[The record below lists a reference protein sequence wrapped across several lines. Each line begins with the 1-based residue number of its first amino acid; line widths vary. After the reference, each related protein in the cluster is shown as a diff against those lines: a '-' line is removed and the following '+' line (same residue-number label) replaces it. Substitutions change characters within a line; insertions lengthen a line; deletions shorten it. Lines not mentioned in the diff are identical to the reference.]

1 MTVISKNQISF
12 PFYIFC
18 DILYPKRELKE
29 GKMGEEKE
37 KRYTIAVMT
46 GDTQSDY
53 SEELMR
59 GFYTSAHEEGVN
71 IVLLMGPQMPTY
83 CTDIVTSSITGNY
96 RYQFNSIYQ
105 YVHFIKPDAIVVTY
119 GSLSAFYSEQSKR
132 SFLNQ
137 FSDIPYLVIEDK
149 PLDEN
154 VPYLDTDNYSG
165 MKACVE
171 HLIVDHG
178 YRKIAFLSGPRSNHD
193 AEERLRA
200 YLETMEEHG
209 IEVTDTMIAY
219 GDYTDR
225 VDEQATYL
233 LENNPGLEAIV
244 SANDGMAKSC
254 YRVCATRNL
263 IVGKDIAITGFD
275 NIASASTMN
284 PPLTSVSQNSFQIS
298 YTALKNAVAMC
309 RGEKVVSRSM
319 PTALKKRCSCGCSP
333 VKILSTRYIP
343 ENEMGEF
350 IEKAIEEVSQ
360 YLFASVSY
368 AKDYEYLKSALA
380 EFCHYIYHAFFEGNA
395 QQFNMECLLDI
406 LKKMAAYPYV
416 SNSFLLESI
425 TQMLQILMAN
435 AKDGYSQG
443 LMAAIISSTQQ
454 FVHSTNI
461 EKLENEIYISNR
473 KAWFVPTFARDLASE
488 EYLSKPQ
495 NIFFRIMGDLKKMA
509 VRSAYFFVFDTAVVH
524 EPNKSLNFPEK
535 MKLVAYFDSQDMTFY
550 HRVEQPEFTTQN
562 GFMSYIGGKDA
573 VCFTPVI
580 LFSERN
586 QYGIMMCEVD
596 HADIAFLQMCS
607 IQLGTLFRFIE
618 LNMQTLQSRM
628 ELQDSLRVIKEQNTI
643 LSFISEYD
651 ELTKLLNRRGFIEQ
665 ALTLYKNSVGKHAY
679 LIFGDLDHLKEI
691 NDVFGH
697 AEGDFAIKNIADRMR
712 RILPE
717 DAICGRIGGD
727 EYVAFLLTDEED
739 FKNRIQTEFAEIAKT
754 FNEES
759 DKPYYIEMSLG
770 IHECICSEDVKFEE
784 MMKKSDELLYKA
796 KANRR
801 KSIKKVT
808 S

>member
-1 MTVISKNQISF
+1 
-12 PFYIFC
+12 
-18 DILYPKRELKE
+18 
-29 GKMGEEKE
+29 MGEVTQ

-59 GFYTSAHEEGVN
+59 GFYTSAREEGVN

-105 YVHFIKPDAIVVTY
+105 YAHFIKPDAIIVTY
-119 GSLSAFYSEQSKR
+119 GSLSAFYSEQSKK
-132 SFLNQ
+132 SFLDQ
-137 FSDIPYLVIEDK
+137 FSDIPYLVIEDRS
-149 PLDEN
+149 LDED

-165 MKACVE
+165 MRACVE
-171 HLIVDHG
+171 HLLVDHG
-178 YRKIAFLSGPRSNHD
+178 YRKIAFLSGPRGNHD
-193 AEERLRA
+193 SEERLRA
-200 YLETMEEHG
+200 YMDVMQEHG

-219 GDYTDR
+219 GDYTDH
-225 VDEQATYL
+225 VDEQAVYL

-244 SANDGMAKSC
+244 SANDGMAKAC

-275 NIASASTMN
+275 NITSASTMN

-298 YTALKNAVAMC
+298 YTALKSAVAMC
-309 RGEKVVSRSM
+309 RGEKVFSRSM
-319 PTALKKRCSCGCSP
+319 PTMLKKRCSCGCSP
-333 VKILSTRYIP
+333 VEILSTRYIP
-343 ENEMGEF
+343 ENEMGDF
-350 IEKAIEEVSQ
+350 IEKAIEEMSQ
-360 YLFASVSY
+360 YLFSSISY
-368 AKDYEYLKSALA
+368 KKDYEYLKAALA
-380 EFCHYIYHAFFEGNA
+380 EFFHYIYNAFFKGNEH
-395 QQFNMECLLDI
+395 QFNMECLLYI
-406 LKKMAAYPYV
+406 LKKMAVCPYV
-416 SNSFLLESI
+416 SDTFLLESI
-425 TQMLQILMAN
+425 TQALQILMAN
-435 AKDGYSQG
+435 ARDGYSQG
-443 LMAAIISSTQQ
+443 MMAAIISSTQQ
-454 FVHSTNI
+454 FVHSLNI
-461 EKLENEIYISNR
+461 EKLEKEIYISNR

-488 EYLSKPQ
+488 EYMSKPQ
-495 NIFFRIMGDLKKMA
+495 NIFFSIMGDLKKMA
-509 VRSAYFFVFDTAVVH
+509 VKSAYFFVFDLPIFHVL
-524 EPNKSLNFPEK
+524 NKNLEFPEK

-550 HRVEQPEFTTQN
+550 HKVEQPEFTTEN
-562 GFMSYIGGKDA
+562 GFTSYINGKNPA
-573 VCFTPVI
+573 CFTPVI
-580 LFSERN
+580 LFSERR

-596 HADIAFLQMCS
+596 HEDIAFLQMCS

-618 LNMQTLQSRM
+618 LNMQNQQAQM
-628 ELQDSLRVIKEQNTI
+628 ELKDSLRVVKEQNTI

-665 ALTLYKNSVGKHAY
+665 ALALYKNSVGKRAY

-712 RILPE
+712 GILPE

-739 FKNRIQTEFAEIAKT
+739 FKNRIQKEFAEAGKA
-754 FNEES
+754 FNDES

-770 IHECICSEDVKFEE
+770 IHECICSEDVNFEE
-784 MMKKSDELLYKA
+784 MMKKSDVLLYKA

-808 S
+808 T

>member
-1 MTVISKNQISF
+1 
-12 PFYIFC
+12 
-18 DILYPKRELKE
+18 
-29 GKMGEEKE
+29 MGEVKE
-37 KRYTIAVMT
+37 KRYTIAIMT

-59 GFYTSAHEEGVN
+59 GFYASAREEGVN

-105 YVHFIKPDAIVVTY
+105 YAHFIKPDAIIVTY
-119 GSLSAFYSEQSKR
+119 GSLSAFYSEQSKK
-132 SFLNQ
+132 SFLDQ

-149 PLDEN
+149 SLDED
-154 VPYLDTDNYSG
+154 VPYFDTDNYSG

-178 YRKIAFLSGPRSNHD
+178 YRRIAFLSGPQGNHD
-193 AEERLRA
+193 AEERMRA
-200 YLETMEEHG
+200 YMDAMEEHG
-209 IEVTDTMIAY
+209 IEVTDTMVAH

-225 VDEQATYL
+225 VDEQAAYL

-244 SANDGMAKSC
+244 SANDGMAKAC

-275 NIASASTMN
+275 NITSASTMN

-298 YTALKNAVAMC
+298 YMALKSAVAMC
-309 RGEKVVSRSM
+309 RGEKVASRSM
-319 PTALKKRCSCGCSP
+319 PTVLKKRCSCGCSP

-343 ENEMGEF
+343 EKEMGDF

-368 AKDYEYLKSALA
+368 EKDYEYLKEALA
-380 EFCHYIYHAFFEGNA
+380 EFFHYIYDAFFKSNEH
-395 QQFNMECLLDI
+395 QFNMECLLDI
-406 LKKMAAYPYV
+406 LKKMASYPYV
-416 SNSFLLESI
+416 SNSFMLESI

-435 AKDGYSQG
+435 ARDGYSQG
-443 LMAAIISSTQQ
+443 MIAAIISSTQQ
-454 FVHSTNI
+454 FVHSMNI
-461 EKLENEIYISNR
+461 EKLEKEIYISNR

-509 VRSAYFFVFDTAVVH
+509 VRSAYFFTFVDDTVIH
-524 EPNKSLNFPEK
+524 EPNKRLEFPEK
-535 MKLVAYFDSQDMTFY
+535 MYLIAYFDSQDMTFY
-550 HRVEQPEFTTQN
+550 HKVEHPEFTTQN
-562 GFMSYIGGKDA
+562 GFMSFINNKNPA
-573 VCFTPVI
+573 CFTPVI
-580 LFSERN
+580 LFSERK
-586 QYGIMMCEVD
+586 QYGIMLCEVD
-596 HADIAFLQMCS
+596 HEDIAFLQMCS

-618 LNMQTLQSRM
+618 LNMQEQQSQL
-628 ELQDSLRVIKEQNTI
+628 ELQDSLRVIKEQNTV

-651 ELTKLLNRRGFIEQ
+651 ELTKLLNRRGFIER

-691 NDVFGH
+691 NDVYGH
-697 AEGDFAIKNIADRMR
+697 AEGDFAIKNIAERLR
-712 RILPE
+712 TILPE
-717 DAICGRIGGD
+717 SAICGRIGGD

-739 FKNRIQTEFAEIAKT
+739 FENRILREFEKYGKA

-759 DKPYYIEMSLG
+759 DKPYYVEMSLG
-770 IHECICSEDVKFEE
+770 IHECICSEDVEFEE
-784 MMKKSDELLYKA
+784 MLKKSDELLYQA